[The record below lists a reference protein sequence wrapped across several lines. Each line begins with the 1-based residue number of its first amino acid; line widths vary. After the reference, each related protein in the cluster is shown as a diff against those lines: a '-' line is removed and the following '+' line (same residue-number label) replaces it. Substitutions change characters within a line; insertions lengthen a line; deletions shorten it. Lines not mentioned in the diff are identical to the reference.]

1 MALTESNQVSIAELA
16 IYLPAL
22 FIAIFLCVR
31 HGFGRSSGWLYLI
44 IFSLARIIGPSMQLA
59 TISQPRNYSLYI
71 GAATLQSIGLSPLIL
86 VELGL
91 LSRALSSIRKS
102 VQTRVNE
109 NMLRVVQI
117 VVLVGLILTSVGGSQ
132 AGSNFA
138 DTGVYTP
145 SNLSQI
151 GIGLMI
157 AGFVLTVL
165 AAAQVA
171 LQISHAEP
179 GEKRL
184 ALAVGLSLPFVLVRL
199 AYAAATVY
207 SGNPKFNQLTG
218 DVSVQIGM
226 SVVMEMI
233 AVAILEGFGLTL
245 KKIPKV
251 EKNKSQGSNQYE
263 MSDRAERAN
272 GAHQRY

>member
-1 MALTESNQVSIAELA
+1 MALTESNQVSIAELV

-22 FIAIFLCVR
+22 FVAIFLCIR

>member
-1 MALTESNQVSIAELA
+1 MGLTESNQVSIAELV

-22 FIAIFLCVR
+22 FVAIFLCVR

-272 GAHQRY
+272 GAHQRF

>member
-1 MALTESNQVSIAELA
+1 MGLTESNQVSIAELV

-22 FIAIFLCVR
+22 FVAIFLCIR

-165 AAAQVA
+165 AAAQVV

-233 AVAILEGFGLTL
+233 AVAILEGVGMTL
-245 KKIPKV
+245 KKIPKA
-251 EKNKSQGSNQYE
+251 EKNKSQGSNRYE

-272 GAHQRY
+272 GSHQRY